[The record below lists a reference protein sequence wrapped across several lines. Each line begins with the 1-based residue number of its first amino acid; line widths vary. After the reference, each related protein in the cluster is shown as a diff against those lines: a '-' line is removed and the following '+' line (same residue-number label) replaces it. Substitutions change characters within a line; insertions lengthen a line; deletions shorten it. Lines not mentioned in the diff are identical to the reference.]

1 MIKLENIVKTF
12 RSRGKAVEAVRGV
25 SLDVEQSGIF
35 GIVGY
40 SGAGKSTL
48 LRCVNLLERP
58 DSGKVLVNGYDLTSL
73 SERELESH
81 RRKIGMIFQ
90 HFNLLRSKT
99 VAANIALP
107 LRYLKKSKGEIEKRV
122 DELLDLVGLADKKGA
137 YPAELSGGQKQRVG
151 IARALVNEPEV
162 LLCDE
167 ATSALDPQMTDS
179 ILELLR
185 ELNEKLALTMV
196 VVTHEMAVVKELCD
210 SVAVMEDGQIV
221 ETGDLYD
228 VFAAPRMEIT
238 RKFVSGLLK
247 LDGLKKLFRE
257 ESFRNI
263 LVKGGGLYHLVF
275 TGECANL
282 PYVSWAVQ
290 KFGIDA
296 NIIYGAADVIAGKHI
311 GNLFLILNGKEDSLA
326 NSIAYLESKGVRV
339 IKLPEADNEF
349 KVLKSVEK
357 IL

>member
-1 MIKLENIVKTF
+1 MITLENIVKTF
-12 RSRGKAVEAVRGV
+12 RSRGNAIEAVRGV
-25 SLDVEQSGIF
+25 SLTVEQSGIF

-48 LRCVNLLERP
+48 LRCINLLERP
-58 DSGKVLVNGYDLTSL
+58 DSGKVLVNGHDLTSL

-107 LRYLKKSKGEIEKRV
+107 LRYLKKSKAEIEKRV
-122 DELLDLVGLADKKGA
+122 DELLDTVGLADKKGA

-151 IARALVNEPEV
+151 IARALVNEPAV

-167 ATSALDPQMTDS
+167 ATSALDPQMTES
-179 ILELLR
+179 ILDLLR
-185 ELNEKLALTMV
+185 KLNEKLALTMV
-196 VVTHEMAVVKELCD
+196 VVTHEMAVVRELCD
-210 SVAVMEDGQIV
+210 RVAVMENGQIV

-228 VFAAPRMEIT
+228 VFASPKMEIT

-257 ESFRNI
+257 ESFRDI
-263 LVKGGGLYHLVF
+263 LVKGGCLYHLIF
-275 TGECANL
+275 TGECANM
-282 PYVSWAVQ
+282 PYVSRTVQ
-290 KFGIDA
+290 QFGIEA
-296 NIIYGAADVIAGKHI
+296 NIIYGDADVIAGKSI
-311 GNLFLILNGKEDSLA
+311 GNLFLILNGKEDSLS
-326 NSIAYLESKGVRV
+326 NSIAYLESKGVRA
-339 IKLPEADNEF
+339 IKLLEANSDF
-349 KVLKSVEK
+349 KAVRSMEK